1 MKISSKT
8 FRKDGFEGIW
18 RSESMSLDLYE
29 VDSKGEKWWLRS
41 KQFTNSR
48 VAESYFAEKVKSLPS
63 EELKIYIDE
72 S

>member
-18 RSESMSLDLYE
+18 RPESMSLDLYE

>member
-8 FRKDGFEGIW
+8 FRKDGFEGVW

-29 VDSKGEKWWLRS
+29 VDSKGEKWWMRS

-48 VAESYFAEKVKSLPS
+48 VAENYFVEKVKSLPDAS
-63 EELKIYIDE
+63 
-72 S
+72 